1 MTRGSFRKVGS
12 WAAVLAVVFTQGIS
26 AAPDIGGSR
35 EDCNERMGWFRDSRF
50 GMFIH
55 WGLYAVPAGEWDGK
69 KNHGEW
75 IRDTAKIPVNT
86 YNRFIDQF
94 NPVKFDADE
103 WARTAKAAGM
113 KYMVI
118 TAKHHDGFC
127 MWPSAFTDYDLASTS
142 FKRDLLG
149 ELKEACDKVDIKFGF
164 YYSIMDWHHPNYPP
178 RQWEQDRPR
187 DQVDMDRYTAYLKS
201 QIGELIKRYDPALLW
216 FDGEWEGVWTRERGE
231 DLYAYI
237 RELKPHIIVNNRVG
251 KRSRDLGDF
260 GTPEQHIPA
269 KGIPGWDWETC
280 MTMNGHWG
288 YNKHDHGWKSIEDLL
303 SKLVD
308 ISSKGG
314 NFLLNVGPTAEGEI
328 PLPSVTRLEAMG
340 QWMQVNGESIYG
352 TQASSIRPLVFG
364 KVTQKAEG
372 NDTTLYLHVSE
383 WPEDGQLFVPVMNRV
398 ASAFLLSDR
407 KHVLHA
413 RKGEK
418 GLTIDLSG
426 AAPDS
431 VDSVVVVK
439 LIGALELN
447 PLDQLQQAED
457 GVVTLPVDR
466 AEFGQHHAGNLQID
480 AKLKAIGHW
489 NHPDALVQWTFI
501 VNNPGRFRM
510 TTETASLKASAFAV
524 SLAEETRDVPV
535 APSGNYGVFQPLD
548 AGVFEIKEAGP
559 CTLVFAPVRH
569 LWSPVNLR
577 AVSLTPVK
585 EIGIPMAE

>member
-1 MTRGSFRKVGS
+1 MMKSTITLIIIFLSLNLYGGETRSDTSNVES
-12 WAAVLAVVFTQGIS
+12 MAAKDA
-26 AAPDIGGSR
+26 
-35 EDCNERMGWFRDSRF
+35 RMEWFRDARF

-55 WGLYAVPAGEWDGK
+55 WGIYSVPAGEWNGRT
-69 KNHGEW
+69 NHAEW
-75 IRDTAKIPVNT
+75 IRDTAQIPLDT

-103 WARTAKAAGM
+103 WVGVAKAAGM

-142 FKRDLLG
+142 FKRDILG
-149 ELKEACDKVDIKFGF
+149 ELKEACDKVGIKFGL
-164 YYSIMDWHHPNYPP
+164 YYSIMDWHHPNYLP
-178 RQWEQDRPR
+178 RKWEQDRPQ
-187 DQVDMDRYTAYLKS
+187 DLVDMEIISAYVQN
-201 QIGELIKRYDPALLW
+201 QIGELIQRYDPAVLW
-216 FDGEWEGVWTRERGE
+216 FDGEWDKEWTREHGE
-231 DLYAYI
+231 DLHRHI
-237 RELKPHIIVNNRVG
+237 RELKPDAVVNNRVG
-251 KRSRDLGDF
+251 KRTRDLGDF

-280 MTMNGHWG
+280 MTMNGQWG
-288 YNKHDHGWKSIEDLL
+288 YNKHDDRWKSTEDLL
-303 SKLVD
+303 RKLVD

-328 PLPSVTRLEAMG
+328 PIQSITRLKAMG

-364 KVTQKAEG
+364 KVTQKVEG

-413 RKGEK
+413 RKGET

-447 PLDQLQQAED
+447 PLDQLQQSED
-457 GVVTLPVDR
+457 GIVTLPVDR

-489 NHPDALVQWTFI
+489 NHPDAFVQWTFM

-510 TTETASLKASAFAV
+510 TTETASLKACSIKV
-524 SLAEETRDVPV
+524 SLSDQEREVAVP
-535 APSGNYGVFQPLD
+535 PSGNYGDFQTLD
-548 AGVFEIKEAGP
+548 AGVFEIKDTGV
-559 CTLVFAPVRH
+559 CTLIFKPVRKD
-569 LWSPVNLR
+569 WSPVNLR
-577 AVSLTPVK
+577 AVSLIPVS
-585 EIGIPMAE
+585 GN